1 MFIARKIL
9 INDIDVGRVPDVFIP
24 TNDCD
29 KHSKQ
34 ALIAAPNLGNDGGG
48 YVCKLNEECKTM
60 NTEYWDCHG
69 KKRPALTYCP
79 PPGYPPKLDPNKG
92 LLTQCVQGRASKA
105 KEIRQRKELKAK
117 LGKEKWKQHENA
129 RKKREKELRKQEKA
143 RWKEQKKAIKE
154 EAKTKGSSLTKIIE
168 RLLKEVGRYM
178 IWPWCLI
185 WGCPP

>member
-1 MFIARKIL
+1 MVIARKIL

-34 ALIAAPNLGNDGGG
+34 VLIAAPNLGNDGGG
-48 YVCKLNEECKTM
+48 YVCKVNEECKTM
-60 NTEYWDCHG
+60 DTEYWDCHG
-69 KKRPALTYCP
+69 KKRPKLTYCP

-105 KEIRQRKELKAK
+105 K
-117 LGKEKWKQHENA
+117 LGKEKWKQHEKA

-154 EAKTKGSSLTKIIE
+154 EAKTKGPSLTKIIE
-168 RLLKEVGRYM
+168 TVLKEIGRYM